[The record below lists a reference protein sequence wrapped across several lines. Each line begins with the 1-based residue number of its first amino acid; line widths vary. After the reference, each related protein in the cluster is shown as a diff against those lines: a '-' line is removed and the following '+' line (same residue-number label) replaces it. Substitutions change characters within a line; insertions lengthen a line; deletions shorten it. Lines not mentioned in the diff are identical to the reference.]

1 MILIKTYNDLLEVGE
16 VERDRMDFVLA
27 TIKDHKGS
35 EEYKLA
41 VDAELYYAHQN
52 PTIMNFQKF
61 VYNQFGKAVPD
72 IWSANNKIASN
83 WHNYFTTQAVSYLLG
98 NGVSF
103 KNEETKERLGDKFD
117 RMVEKAA
124 IHAKNARVSFG
135 FWNLDHLEVFTL
147 NEFAPLLD
155 EEDGGLKAGVRFWQI
170 DDNKPLRATL
180 YELNGY
186 TDYIKR
192 KDKDIEILHKKRA
205 YKEIVRTSEVEGEV
219 IIDGENYPGFP
230 IVPLWNVNKQSDLAG
245 NRGTIDAYDLMI
257 SGLVNNVSDGEFIY
271 WILKNCGGMDA
282 MDDAKFIEQ
291 LKLTHV
297 AHADGD
303 DGAEVEGH
311 NVSVEFQA
319 TAEALDRLER
329 QLFKD
334 YMGLKVEDI
343 SAGATNDQIQSA
355 YEPLNQKTDQFE
367 YCVNDFIM
375 GILELAGI
383 EDEPTYTRSQMS
395 NRAETLD
402 MVLQSAEYLDD
413 EYVTQKI
420 LTLLG
425 DADKA
430 EEVQQ
435 RKVAEMADRYH
446 LETDEEVTEKPT
458 VVETEQ
464 SVATISQGDQYR
476 IPLEFKNQNGENL
489 TTEDVKDIEVIIGNI
504 RKTLLDGGVG
514 FDSESEV
521 FYIHIMQEETFTMS
535 GIVKITARILFANGD
550 VVGVNLG
557 SINFNN
563 TNSKAVLK

>member
-16 VERDRMDFVLA
+16 VERDRMDFVLT
-27 TIKDHKGS
+27 TINDHKGS
-35 EEYKLA
+35 AEYKLA

-98 NGVSF
+98 NGITF
-103 KNEETKERLGDKFD
+103 KEDTNKEKLGDKFD
-117 RMVEKAA
+117 RMVGKAA
-124 IHAKNARVSFG
+124 IHAKNAGVAFG
-135 FWNLDHLEVFTL
+135 FWNLDHLEVFSL
-147 NEFAPLLD
+147 NEFAPLYD

-180 YELNGY
+180 YELDGY

-192 KDKDIEILHKKRA
+192 KDKDIEVLHDKRA

-282 MDDAKFIEQ
+282 VDDARFIEQ

-311 NVSVEFQA
+311 NVSVEFKA

-395 NRAETLD
+395 NQTEMIDL
-402 MVLQSAEYLDD
+402 LLSAGEYLDD
-413 EYVTQKI
+413 QYITTKI

-425 DADKA
+425 DADKI
-430 EEVQQ
+430 EEVMK
-435 RKVAEMADRYH
+435 RRDAEMINRY
-446 LETDEEVTEKPT
+446 
-458 VVETEQ
+458 
-464 SVATISQGDQYR
+464 
-476 IPLEFKNQNGENL
+476 NNG
-489 TTEDVKDIEVIIGNI
+489 
-504 RKTLLDGGVG
+504 GGV
-514 FDSESEV
+514 E
-521 FYIHIMQEETFTMS
+521 
-535 GIVKITARILFANGD
+535 
-550 VVGVNLG
+550 
-557 SINFNN
+557 
-563 TNSKAVLK
+563 

>member
-35 EEYKLA
+35 AEYKLA

-98 NGVSF
+98 NGITF
-103 KNEETKERLGDKFD
+103 KEDSNKEKLGDKFD

-124 IHAKNARVSFG
+124 THAKNAGVAFG
-135 FWNLDHLEVFTL
+135 FWNLDHLEVFSL
-147 NEFAPLLD
+147 NEFTPLYD

-180 YELNGY
+180 YELDGY

-192 KDKDIEILHKKRA
+192 KDKDIEILHDKRA

-230 IVPLWNVNKQSDLAG
+230 IVPLWNVNKQSDLVG

-282 MDDAKFIEQ
+282 VDDAKFIEQ

-375 GILELAGI
+375 GILELAGV

-402 MVLQSAEYLDD
+402 MVLQSAEYLDE
-413 EYVTQKI
+413 EYVTKKI

-425 DADKA
+425 DADELEEVIKRKA
-430 EEVQQ
+430 EMELS
-435 RKVAEMADRYH
+435 R
-446 LETDEEVTEKPT
+446 
-458 VVETEQ
+458 
-464 SVATISQGDQYR
+464 
-476 IPLEFKNQNGENL
+476 
-489 TTEDVKDIEVIIGNI
+489 
-504 RKTLLDGGVG
+504 
-514 FDSESEV
+514 
-521 FYIHIMQEETFTMS
+521 
-535 GIVKITARILFANGD
+535 FAN
-550 VVGVNLG
+550 NTEP
-557 SINFNN
+557 NN
-563 TNSKAVLK
+563 NGGALND

>member
-16 VERDRMDFVLA
+16 VERDRMEFVLSA
-27 TIKDHKGS
+27 IREHKNS
-35 EEYKLA
+35 REYKLA
-41 VDAELYYAHQN
+41 EDAELYYKHQN
-52 PTIMNFQKF
+52 PTIMRYQKF
-61 VYNQFGKAVPD
+61 VYNQMGKAVPD

-98 NGVSF
+98 NGITF
-103 KNEETKERLGDKFD
+103 KEDATKEKLGDNFD
-117 RMVEKAA
+117 RTVEKAA
-124 IHAKNARVSFG
+124 IHAKNAGVAFG
-135 FWNLDHLEVFTL
+135 FWNLDHLEVFKLT
-147 NEFAPLLD
+147 EFVPLYD
-155 EEDGGLKAGVRFWQI
+155 EEDGGLKAGIRFWQI

-180 YELNGY
+180 YELDGY

-192 KDKDIEILHKKRA
+192 KDEDIEVLHDKRA

-230 IVPLWNVNKQSDLAG
+230 IVPLWNVNKQSDLVG

-271 WILKNCGGMDA
+271 WILKNCGGMNP
-282 MDDAKFIEQ
+282 MDDARFIEQ

-413 EYVTQKI
+413 EYVTKKI

-425 DADKA
+425 DADELEEVMKRKA
-430 EEVQQ
+430 EMELS
-435 RKVAEMADRYH
+435 RFANN
-446 LETDEEVTEKPT
+446 TEP
-458 VVETEQ
+458 
-464 SVATISQGDQYR
+464 
-476 IPLEFKNQNGENL
+476 NNN
-489 TTEDVKDIEVIIGNI
+489 
-504 RKTLLDGGVG
+504 GGV
-514 FDSESEV
+514 
-521 FYIHIMQEETFTMS
+521 
-535 GIVKITARILFANGD
+535 
-550 VVGVNLG
+550 VND
-557 SINFNN
+557 
-563 TNSKAVLK
+563 